1 MTLITSLANVG
12 TQILA
17 SLTPQLLAII
27 LLNIVFIGLFIW
39 FIDAR
44 ANHTVMVM
52 QQLLDACI
60 LKGK

>member
-12 TQILA
+12 TQIVA

-52 QQLLDACI
+52 QQLLDACM